1 MRALYLLR
9 HGMTEANEKRV
20 YCGSTDLPLSEN
32 GRAAAREIAA
42 LRPLP
47 ACELYVT
54 SGMAR
59 ANETLEILT
68 GHKADRVLTA
78 FSEMDFGRFE
88 MLGYETLRHD
98 PDYQCWISDTG
109 GGVPCPGGESTG
121 AFRQRVRS
129 GSAELLEMQWRTALV
144 VCHGGVIVNLMDS
157 WFPLE
162 ARGFYEWQPAACR
175 GWRVLFERCQPIR
188 FEPIQ

>member
-1 MRALYLLR
+1 MRVLVLLR
-9 HGMTEANEKRV
+9 HGMTEANERRI
-20 YCGSTDLPLSEN
+20 YCGSTDLPLSDD
-32 GRAAAREIAA
+32 GRAMAREIAVQ
-42 LRPLP
+42 RPLP

-54 SGMAR
+54 SGMVR
-59 ANETLEILT
+59 ADETLGILT
-68 GHKADRVLTA
+68 GHKADLVMPA

-98 PDYQCWISDTG
+98 PDYQRWINDTG

-129 GSAELLEMQWRTALV
+129 GGNELLEMQWRTALV
-144 VCHGGVIVNLMDS
+144 VCHGGVIVNLMEG

-162 ARGFYEWQPAACR
+162 ARGFYEWQPAACK
-175 GWRVLFERCQPIR
+175 GWRVLFDHGLPIR
-188 FEPIQ
+188 FEPI

>member
-32 GRAAAREIAA
+32 GRTMAREIAVQ
-42 LRPLP
+42 RPLP
-47 ACELYVT
+47 VCELYVT

-59 ANETLEILT
+59 ADETLEILT
-68 GHKADRVLTA
+68 GHKPDRVLA
-78 FSEMDFGRFE
+78 ALSEMNFGRFE
-88 MLGYETLRHD
+88 LLGYETLRHD
-98 PDYQCWISDTG
+98 PDYQCWINDTD
-109 GGVPCPGGESTG
+109 GVVACPGGESTG
-121 AFRQRVRS
+121 AFRQRVLS
-129 GSAELLEMQWRTALV
+129 CGADLLDMQWQTSLV
-144 VCHGGVIVNLMDS
+144 VCHGGVIVSLMER

-162 ARGFYEWQPAACR
+162 ARGYYEWQPAACR

-188 FEPIQ
+188 FEPI

>member
-1 MRALYLLR
+1 MRALVLLR
-9 HGMTEANEKRV
+9 HGMTEANERRI

-42 LRPLP
+42 QRPLP
-47 ACELYVT
+47 ACELYVS

-68 GHKADRVLTA
+68 GHKADRVIPA

-98 PDYQCWISDTG
+98 PDYQRWINDTG

-121 AFRQRVRS
+121 AFRQRVRQ
-129 GSAELLEMQWRTALV
+129 GGAELLEMQWQTALV
-144 VCHGGVIVNLMDS
+144 VCHGGVIVNLMQG

-162 ARGFYEWQPAACR
+162 ARGFYEWQPAACK
-175 GWRVLFERCQPIR
+175 GWRVLFDHGLPIR
-188 FEPIQ
+188 FEPI

>member
-1 MRALYLLR
+1 MRVLVLLR
-9 HGMTEANEKRV
+9 HGMTEANERRI
-20 YCGSTDLPLSEN
+20 YCGSTDLPLSDD
-32 GRAAAREIAA
+32 GRAMAREIAA
-42 LRPLP
+42 QRPLP

-54 SGMAR
+54 SGMVR
-59 ANETLEILT
+59 ADETLEILT
-68 GHKADRVLTA
+68 GHKADRVMPA

-98 PDYQCWISDTG
+98 PDYQRWINDTG

-129 GSAELLEMQWRTALV
+129 GGNELLEMQWETALV
-144 VCHGGVIVNLMDS
+144 VCHGGVIVNLMEG

-162 ARGFYEWQPAACR
+162 ARGFYEWQPAACK
-175 GWRVLFERCQPIR
+175 GWRVLFDHGLPIR
-188 FEPIQ
+188 FEPI

>member
-1 MRALYLLR
+1 MRVLVLLR
-9 HGMTEANEKRV
+9 HGMTEANERRI
-20 YCGSTDLPLSEN
+20 YCGSTDLPLSDD
-32 GRAAAREIAA
+32 GRAMAREIAA
-42 LRPLP
+42 QRPLP

-54 SGMAR
+54 SGMVR
-59 ANETLEILT
+59 ADETLEILT
-68 GHKADRVLTA
+68 GHKADRVMPA

-98 PDYQCWISDTG
+98 PDYQRWINDTG

-129 GSAELLEMQWRTALV
+129 GGNELLEMQWKTALV
-144 VCHGGVIVNLMDS
+144 VCHGGVIVNLMEG

-162 ARGFYEWQPAACR
+162 ARGFYEWQPAACK
-175 GWRVLFERCQPIR
+175 GWRVLFDHGLPIR
-188 FEPIQ
+188 FEPI

>member
-1 MRALYLLR
+1 MRALFLLR
-9 HGMTEANEKRV
+9 HGMTEANERRI
-20 YCGSTDLPLSEN
+20 YCGRTDLPLSDD
-32 GRAAAREIAA
+32 GRAMAREIAVQ
-42 LRPLP
+42 RPLP

-59 ANETLEILT
+59 ANETLQILT
-68 GHKADRVLTA
+68 GRKPDRVLTA

-98 PDYQCWISDTG
+98 PDYQRWIDDTDG
-109 GGVPCPGGESTG
+109 VVPCPGGESTG

-129 GSAELLEMQWRTALV
+129 GGAELLEMQWQTALV
-144 VCHGGVIVNLMDS
+144 VCHGGVIVNLMQG

-162 ARGFYEWQPAACR
+162 ARGFYDWQPSACR
-175 GWRVLFERCQPIR
+175 GWRVLFDHGLPIR
-188 FEPIQ
+188 FEPI

>member
-1 MRALYLLR
+1 MRALFLLR

-32 GRAAAREIAA
+32 GRATAREIAA
-42 LRPLP
+42 QRPLP
-47 ACELYVT
+47 ACDLYVA

-68 GHKADRVLTA
+68 GHRPDRVLTA
-78 FSEMDFGRFE
+78 LSEMSFGRFE

-98 PDYQCWISDTG
+98 PDYRRWIDDTE
-109 GGVPCPGGESTG
+109 GVIPCPGGESTG
-121 AFRQRVRS
+121 AFRQRVLS
-129 GSAELLEMQWRTALV
+129 CGAELLEMKWETMLV
-144 VCHGGVIVNLMDS
+144 VCHGGVIVCLMEN

-162 ARGFYEWQPAACR
+162 CRGFYEWQPNACR
-175 GWRVLFERCQPIR
+175 GWRVLFDRSQPIR
-188 FEPIQ
+188 FEPI